1 MSTVMHVVMAPG
13 ELADAGG
20 VDKAPCTRKACRI
33 APVLGNTFR
42 ISFKTLGYQKEKGGG
57 A

>member
-20 VDKAPCTRKACRI
+20 VDKAPCTRKACQI
-33 APVLGNTFR
+33 APVLGNTLR
-42 ISFKTLGYQKEKGGG
+42 ISLKTLGYQKEKRGG